1 MEEETVVTYGDIEIT
16 PYGLVNIQSIKIIKR
31 VNEHVRFTFTAIIP
45 DEKKDS
51 YVNATGSENQVSMII
66 KDGSGKKRVL
76 FEGIVLNV
84 AVRVKAGVY
93 FLSVEAISNTY
104 ALDIKRKERSFQNPQ
119 LSYTALIDDITSSYE
134 KAHFKDDVTN
144 GKKLGKLVMQYE
156 ETDWQFLKRMASH
169 FYTVLIPD
177 ASVGNPRFYFGLPE
191 DQDKGEINV
200 TQYTLRKRISD
211 FRNDAENHLPGA
223 VDYDYNVYEI
233 ECSQLLDLGNT
244 VKFKAKQLV
253 VGEVVIEM
261 KEGTLNYQYKL
272 FPRNGLRHNVTHNNA
287 IIGASIQGRVLRVKK
302 DMVQAKLDMDDQEDQ
317 NMDYWFPYSTIYASD
332 NNTGWYFMPEE
343 NDSIRIYFP
352 SNKEEE
358 GIAISSVVKPS
369 PTSSAPK
376 SQSSS
381 SSSGGTT
388 ASIAAVHSSGG
399 TPAPD
404 RMDDPAIKTLR
415 TKYGK
420 EIMLAPDKIII
431 SAGDMQIILSDKDGI
446 QIISGQNV
454 EITATQNLLL
464 SSQNIGISASKLKL
478 SGNGNEITL
487 EDKITVQG
495 SEIKMN

>member
-1 MEEETVVTYGDIEIT
+1 MEESVVTYGDIEIT
-16 PYGLVNIQSIKIIKR
+16 PYVLVSVQSIKIVKR
-31 VNEHVRFTFTAIIP
+31 VNEHVKLTFTGIIP
-45 DEKKDS
+45 EEKKDS

-84 AVRVKAGVY
+84 SVRVRAEVY
-93 FLSVEAISNTY
+93 YLHVEAISNSY

-119 LSYTALIDDITSSYE
+119 LSYTALINDITSSYQ

-156 ETDWQFLKRMASH
+156 ETDWQFLKRIASH

-191 DQDKGEINV
+191 NQEKGEIKV
-200 TQYTLRKRISD
+200 TQYTLKKRISD
-211 FRNDAENHLPGA
+211 YRNDSENHLPGA
-223 VDYDYNVYEI
+223 VDADYNVYEI
-233 ECSQLLDLGNT
+233 ECNRLLELGNS
-244 VKFKAKQLV
+244 VKFKAKRLI
-253 VGEVVIEM
+253 VGEAVIEM
-261 KEGTLNYQYKL
+261 KEGILNYRYKL
-272 FPRNGLRHNVTHNNA
+272 FPRNGLRQNQKHNNA

-302 DMVQAKLDMDDQEDQ
+302 NMVQAKLDMDDQEDQ
-317 NMDYWFPYSTIYASD
+317 KMDYWFPYSTIYASE

-358 GIAISSVVKPS
+358 GIAISSVVKP
-369 PTSSAPK
+369 PATPSAPK
-376 SQSSS
+376 VSASSS
-381 SSSGGTT
+381 SSITT
-388 ASIAAVHSSGG
+388 ASNSSPPASSVGE
-399 TPAPD
+399 PAPD
-404 RMDDPAIKTLR
+404 RMGDPAIKTLR

-431 SAGDMQIILSDKDGI
+431 SAGDMQIILSDADGI

-454 EITATQNLLL
+454 DITATQNILL
-464 SSQNIGISASKLKL
+464 SSQNIGISASKLTL

-487 EDKITVQG
+487 EDNVTVKG